1 MNTKRYRGIMRL
13 GYRLYPYI
21 PYLKPLYNNLPCAKY
36 ILFFLFCLSSGILIA
51 QPNKVNPNGYNVF
64 YYDNGKIS
72 SEGNMRIGK
81 PDGFWKTYY
90 PNGNLKSA
98 GNRLNFELD
107 SLWIFFNENNDTTVK
122 IDYKNGKKNGYLFSY
137 EYGLKAQI
145 KTGGLVSKELFLND
159 VKQGLS
165 YYYENNILYKSVNYK
180 NGKKQDLSKEFDKNG
195 RIVAITEYN
204 NDYIIN
210 RERINTIDK
219 QGLKQGVWKTF
230 YPNDKIATEATYLND
245 TLNGFYKEFDMQGK
259 LLKIEK
265 YQTGQLLTDS
275 LNIEAN
281 PVKWVEDFFD
291 NGKVKFRGGYI
302 NDVPVGLHKEY
313 PRDGAIIM
321 AKEYDENG
329 IFSGDGAVDENDK
342 KQGNWKY
349 YYESGEVKSI
359 GAYKDN
365 LKTGEWIFYYED
377 GKIEQRGK
385 YNNDKPSGQ
394 WTWFYTSGNKWREEN
409 LIKGI
414 EEGSFTEFNKEGRVI
429 LKGEY
434 VDGERNGIWN
444 YNNGDFTEEGTYQ
457 DGLQNGLWKGWFSN
471 GKLNYEVNYVQG
483 VPDGKYK
490 LYYDNGYMR
499 EEGYY
504 SMGSKEKNWN
514 KYDMQ
519 GTLYLTIT
527 YKNDK
532 EFKLNGIKIRLPKGS
547 GE

>member
-1 MNTKRYRGIMRL
+1 M
-13 GYRLYPYI
+13 
-21 PYLKPLYNNLPCAKY
+21 
-36 ILFFLFCLSSGILIA
+36 SSGILIA

-275 LNIEAN
+275 LNI
-281 PVKWVEDFFD
+281 
-291 NGKVKFRGGYI
+291 
-302 NDVPVGLHKEY
+302 
-313 PRDGAIIM
+313 
-321 AKEYDENG
+321 
-329 IFSGDGAVDENDK
+329 
-342 KQGNWKY
+342 
-349 YYESGEVKSI
+349 
-359 GAYKDN
+359 
-365 LKTGEWIFYYED
+365 
-377 GKIEQRGK
+377 
-385 YNNDKPSGQ
+385 
-394 WTWFYTSGNKWREEN
+394 
-409 LIKGI
+409 
-414 EEGSFTEFNKEGRVI
+414 
-429 LKGEY
+429 
-434 VDGERNGIWN
+434 
-444 YNNGDFTEEGTYQ
+444 
-457 DGLQNGLWKGWFSN
+457 
-471 GKLNYEVNYVQG
+471 
-483 VPDGKYK
+483 
-490 LYYDNGYMR
+490 
-499 EEGYY
+499 
-504 SMGSKEKNWN
+504 
-514 KYDMQ
+514 
-519 GTLYLTIT
+519 
-527 YKNDK
+527 
-532 EFKLNGIKIRLPKGS
+532 
-547 GE
+547 